1 MKITQFGKFTIWQMN
16 NWANKQF
23 VDFTIWTSMDIC
35 IVALAKHWTIN
46 MGFFLVSQSFPCPHN
61 LQVFKKT
68 FESDWKMPQTWFS
81 SHLFR
86 VKLSQRLE
94 KSVRVKERHLR
105 LFSTSNFCSF
115 KNTFGV
121 TIPADSLASFL
132 DSNPS
137 IFSLDSVW
145 ISSAITRTHKNC
157 AMAAQ
162 DGANDYSELFLD
174 VAVLLRCSKS
184 NLILG
189 QS

>member
-1 MKITQFGKFTIWQMN
+1 
-16 NWANKQF
+16 
-23 VDFTIWTSMDIC
+23 
-35 IVALAKHWTIN
+35 
-46 MGFFLVSQSFPCPHN
+46 
-61 LQVFKKT
+61 
-68 FESDWKMPQTWFS
+68 MPQTWFS

-86 VKLSQRLE
+86 VKLSQHLE

-115 KNTFGV
+115 KNTLGV
-121 TIPADSLASFL
+121 TIPADCLASFL

-137 IFSLDSVW
+137 IFSPDSVW

-162 DGANDYSELFLD
+162 DGANDCSELFLD
-174 VAVLLRCSKS
+174 DAVLLRCSQS

-189 QS
+189 SPRIRPSLRQIWVELS